1 MSSATPKPTYSIDTV
16 GLVLHLEKRHMGAE
30 AKVILQQAETN
41 QATIF
46 IPTMVLAEI
55 LYLSDKKRI
64 GLTFEQLLAYL
75 DAQTGFVEMP
85 LDQLVLRAAHEIKDI
100 PELHDRLI
108 AATARVKAH
117 PLITNDGVIQDSTFV
132 ATVW

>member
-1 MSSATPKPTYSIDTV
+1 MSSTTPKPTYSIDTV
-16 GLVLHLEKRHMGAE
+16 GLVLHLEKRRLGAE

-55 LYLSDKKRI
+55 LYLSEKKRI
-64 GLTFEQLLAYL
+64 GFTFEQLLAYL